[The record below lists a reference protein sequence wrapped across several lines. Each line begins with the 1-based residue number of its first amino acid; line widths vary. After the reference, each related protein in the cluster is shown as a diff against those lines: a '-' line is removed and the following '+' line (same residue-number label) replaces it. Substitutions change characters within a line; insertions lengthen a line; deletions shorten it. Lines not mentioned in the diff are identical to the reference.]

1 MRQAIV
7 QRRMRWL
14 FCLEVSDFYFNV
26 QLLKFKYQS
35 FITIFI
41 IKEFISIVHQ
51 NVYETIIFVT
61 FDKIMSQQE
70 CLQAWMKTK

>member
-7 QRRMRWL
+7 QRRMR
-14 FCLEVSDFYFNV
+14 C
-26 QLLKFKYQS
+26 
-35 FITIFI
+35 I

-70 CLQAWMKTK
+70 CLQA